1 MFPQATLPG
10 EMRRLAAS
18 LHVTL
23 QPSQGQRPGRPT
35 NPKWDTHRK
44 IPMAAETLTLLE
56 SVAEAVSSPQRR
68 VSPMQVAAVL
78 LEQAVAKVDNKS
90 KGA

>member
-1 MFPQATLPG
+1 VSAQATLPG
-10 EMRRLAAS
+10 EIRRLAAS

-35 NPKWDTHRK
+35 NPNWDTHRK
-44 IPMAAETLTLLE
+44 IPMSAMTLTQLE
-56 SVAEAVSSPQRR
+56 SVAAAVSSSERR

-78 LEQAVAKVDNKS
+78 LEQAVAKVDNGS
-90 KGA
+90 KGV